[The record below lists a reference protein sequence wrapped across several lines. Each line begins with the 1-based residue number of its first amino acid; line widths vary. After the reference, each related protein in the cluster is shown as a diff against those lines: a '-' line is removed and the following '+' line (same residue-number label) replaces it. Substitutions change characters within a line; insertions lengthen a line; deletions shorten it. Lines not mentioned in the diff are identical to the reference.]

1 MSKPVKNLVMAEL
14 VKRYAGVDSACVV
27 ELTGINGV
35 ATHKLRGSLRSKGI
49 ELHVI
54 KNRLAKRA
62 LAETKLSPV
71 REALEGPC
79 ALATGGSSI
88 VDVAKELVRLRK
100 DFPTLALK
108 KTVVEG
114 DTSLVD
120 VELVAKWKG
129 KLETQGEVAMLAAS
143 PGRRLAG
150 CIVSPGGKIAGC
162 VKAIVEK
169 LEKAEAPVEP
179 PTETPAAA

>member
-1 MSKPVKNLVMAEL
+1 MSKPIKNLVMNEL
-14 VKRYAGVDSACVV
+14 TTRYAGVDSACVV
-27 ELTGINGV
+27 ELTGIDGI
-35 ATHKLRGSLRSKGI
+35 ATHKLRGSLRAKGI

-62 LAETKLSPV
+62 LAETKLGPLSLIL
-71 REALEGPC
+71 AGPC

-100 DFPTLALK
+100 DFPTLGLK

-114 DTSLVD
+114 DASLVD
-120 VELVAKWKG
+120 VEAVAKWKG
-129 KLETQGEVAMLAAS
+129 KAEIQGEVAMLAVS

-169 LEKAEAPVEP
+169 LEKVAAPAEAADA
-179 PTETPAAA
+179 PATA

>member
-1 MSKPVKNLVMAEL
+1 MSKPVKNLVMQEL
-14 VKRYAGVDSACVV
+14 AKRYADADSACVV
-27 ELTGINGV
+27 ELTGIDGV
-35 ATHKLRGSLRSKGI
+35 ATHRLRGSLRSKGI

-62 LAETKLSPV
+62 LAGTKLAPLCPV
-71 REALEGPC
+71 LSGPC
-79 ALATGGSSI
+79 ALATGGASI

-100 DFPTLALK
+100 DFPALTLK

-114 DTSLVD
+114 DAALVD
-120 VELVAKWKG
+120 VEQVAAWKG

-150 CIVSPGGKIAGC
+150 CIVAPGGRIAGC
-162 VKAIVEK
+162 VKAIIEK
-169 LEKAEAPVEP
+169 LEKAAMPAEAAS
-179 PTETPAAA
+179 PA